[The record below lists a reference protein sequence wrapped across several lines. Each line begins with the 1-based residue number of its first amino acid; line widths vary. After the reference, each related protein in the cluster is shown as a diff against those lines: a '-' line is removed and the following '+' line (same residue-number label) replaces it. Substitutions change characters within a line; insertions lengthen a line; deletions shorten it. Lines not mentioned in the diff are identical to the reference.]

1 MKLGLIAG
9 NGRFPFLLLDA
20 ARAQGFA
27 VTVAAIRE
35 ETDPEINHRGAV
47 DEKISVH
54 WLSLGELSRLIETFH
69 KEGVSMAVMAGQVKH
84 KQIFSSIRPDWRL
97 AKLLLNLRTRNTDML
112 LGAVAK
118 VLGDEGIELISSTSF
133 LEPLLA
139 QEGVLT
145 SRAPDEEERK
155 NIEYGLNVARSVA
168 GFDIGQTVVVAAQAC
183 VAVEAMEGTD
193 AAIERA
199 GALMRTPR
207 RRRLHAHYPDD
218 KDLSDTLQRRLTVV
232 KVAKPKQDMRFD
244 VPVIG
249 IRTMETMFAA
259 GASCLSVEA
268 GTDAALRSRCA
279 PRARQRGRHCHV
291 AVPRMTE
298 LASLYC
304 TILANSPVF
313 SFHLFRRSYVKR
325 SAFVLHSR
333 GSCARGWIRHCPC
346 SRSDDAQPPAGG
358 AHLYPS
364 LAGRLPDRPG
374 QLPRQVGGALLLP
387 QGHDPGMHHRSPQLP
402 ARPIEVSKPLN
413 AVIVGVSVD
422 TPDSHKQFC
431 TKEGLT
437 FRLLADPEH
446 KVVDEYGSLGHFG
459 AMTIAQRNT
468 FLIDPEG
475 KIVKVWT
482 KVDPSHHSEEVLQ
495 QLAEL
500 KK

>member
-27 VTVAAIRE
+27 VTVAAIRQ

-54 WLSLGELSRLIETFH
+54 WLSLGELSRLIDIFH

-118 VLGDEGIELISSTSF
+118 VLGDEGIELISSTAF

-145 SRAPDEEERK
+145 KRAPDEEERK
-155 NIEYGLNVARSVA
+155 NIEYGLGVARSLA

-199 GALMRTPR
+199 GALMRS
-207 RRRLHAHYPDD
+207 LEADD
-218 KDLSDTLQRRLTVV
+218 ATLQPGDEGPSPGTTTLERRLTVV
-232 KVAKPKQDMRFD
+232 KVAKPRQDMRFD

-249 IRTMETMFAA
+249 IRTMETMIAA

-268 GTDAALRSRCA
+268 GRTLLFDRETLLE
-279 PRARQRGRHCHV
+279 RASEAGIAIV
-291 AVPRMTE
+291 AVPR
-298 LASLYC
+298 
-304 TILANSPVF
+304 
-313 SFHLFRRSYVKR
+313 
-325 SAFVLHSR
+325 
-333 GSCARGWIRHCPC
+333 
-346 SRSDDAQPPAGG
+346 
-358 AHLYPS
+358 
-364 LAGRLPDRPG
+364 
-374 QLPRQVGGALLLP
+374 
-387 QGHDPGMHHRSPQLP
+387 
-402 ARPIEVSKPLN
+402 
-413 AVIVGVSVD
+413 
-422 TPDSHKQFC
+422 
-431 TKEGLT
+431 
-437 FRLLADPEH
+437 
-446 KVVDEYGSLGHFG
+446 
-459 AMTIAQRNT
+459 
-468 FLIDPEG
+468 
-475 KIVKVWT
+475 
-482 KVDPSHHSEEVLQ
+482 
-495 QLAEL
+495 
-500 KK
+500 